1 MKRARLPRTVD
12 PDFPINPRRSGALY
26 GDSQMR
32 FSFLFA
38 LALGLFAANAAQA
51 HSYNVGSLHIGHPW
65 SRAVP
70 KGAQVAGGY
79 FTITNNGTTPDRL
92 IGGSAEIAGRFQIHE
107 MKTEDGVMKMRELDK
122 GLEIAPGQT
131 VKFGPNGYHVML
143 LDLKRAPKEGESFMG
158 TLVFEKAGKV
168 DVKFVVAPIG
178 SMDGKM
184 GGAMQHDM
192 NHMDH
197 MNQMNHMDHMQH

>member
-1 MKRARLPRTVD
+1 ME
-12 PDFPINPRRSGALY
+12 I
-26 GDSQMR
+26 QMR

-38 LALGLFAANAAQA
+38 LALGLFAANVAEA
-51 HSYNVGSLHIGHPW
+51 HEYNVGSIHIGHPW
-65 SRAVP
+65 SRAIP

-79 FTITNNGTTPDRL
+79 FTVTNNGKTPDRL
-92 IGGSAEIAGRFQIHE
+92 IGGSAEIAGRFEMHE
-107 MKTEDGVMKMRELDK
+107 MKTEGGVMKMRELEK
-122 GLEIAPGQT
+122 GVEIAPGQT
-131 VKFGPNGYHVML
+131 VKFAPNGYHVML
-143 LDLKRAPKEGESFMG
+143 LDLKHAPKEGEPFMG

-178 SMDGKM
+178 SMDGKTKGGAK

-197 MNQMNHMDHMQH
+197 MKH